1 MTRLLGALGVT
12 ALLGGGLLLWA
23 RYGLAV
29 SMAENGWFCL

>member
-12 ALLGGGLLLWA
+12 ALLSGGLLLWA